1 MDEQQVER
9 ASHIA
14 SLIVKQ
20 VQDTLT
26 DKEWQELQAWTAE
39 SRENY
44 SLYEELTSEEGLSHA
59 LDELQTVDT
68 DAAYQKLSDQLFY
81 TAPVEIDRPR
91 KLWRYWAAAVLVL
104 AAGAVT
110 WYTFFNKPEP
120 VARLVVH
127 APQQQVSGSN
137 NTVLILGNGS
147 AIPLNAVPDGLLAE
161 DGKVQIKKLQPK
173 QVEYQLP
180 AGSREA
186 SSATGTTA
194 LNTLQTA
201 RGDQYGVVLPDG
213 TRVWLNA
220 ASTLQYPSV
229 FAGPERRVIL
239 SGEGYFD
246 VAKWQ
251 QGGEYVPFIVSTGN
265 MEVKALGTDFNIKAY
280 KEEDNVQTT
289 LISGL
294 VKLSLNQHEYVLRPG
309 KKASTK
315 NNSDSIRIEDA
326 NIELALAWKN
336 GQFVFRNTPLSDIMK
351 QLTRWYDM
359 DVQYTTKPPRL
370 FITGEINRDATIDS
384 VLKMLEYAG
393 DVHFEIQGKTIQ
405 VMGTVGSR

>member
-9 ASHIA
+9 ASYIA

-26 DKEWQELQAWTAE
+26 DQEWQELQAWTAE

-59 LDELQTVDT
+59 LDELQTVNT

-110 WYTFFNKPEP
+110 WYTFFNNTEP

-161 DGKVQIKKLQPK
+161 DGKVQIKKLQHK

-180 AGSREA
+180 AGNHEA
-186 SSATGTTA
+186 SPATGTTA

-229 FAGPERRVIL
+229 FSGPARRVIL

-280 KEEDNVQTT
+280 KEEENVQTT

-294 VKLSLNQHEYVLRPG
+294 VKLSLNQQEYVLRPG

-359 DVQYTTKPPRL
+359 DVQYTTKPPKL
-370 FITGEINRDATIDS
+370 FITGEINRDASIDS

-393 DVHFEIQGKTIQ
+393 DVHFRIQGKTIQ
-405 VMGTVGSR
+405 VMGVR